1 MAAQGEEACSS
12 TVVAAHL
19 GKPLASLGPA
29 RTNLISKGLVYV
41 PQRGQLAFTVPGFAR
56 YVARRHEME
65 A

>member
-1 MAAQGEEACSS
+1 MAAPGEEACSS

-19 GKPLASLGPA
+19 GKPLDSLGPA
-29 RTNLISKGLVYV
+29 RANLMSMGLVYA
-41 PQRGQLAFTVPGFAR
+41 PQRGQVAFTVAGCAR